1 MIADYMEPITGYR
14 AWNVHHNGLLIGQ
27 NHAEPWPPYTPF
39 VARCGH
45 AVSPHHIREGQWIE
59 APLISCHCGIYA
71 FNNTVMLEE
80 RIQADK
86 NSLIF
91 GINNTGEDAMV
102 WGEVKLWG
110 RVIVHQSG
118 YRAEFAYPGELW
130 CEDEKLCAKVA
141 SLYGVSCR
149 LKAVDRPETSI
160 YDYGRIFGSLPVTY
174 KFWGNTPPSNP
185 VPTPAQAPFLHAPS
199 FAQIKVIGATPW
211 QQRQAQMWA
220 KQIPMLAQDWREM
233 WRDGFKMKKSI
244 NPTPAQMAYASVRGG
259 GKSAFMQSLRQ
270 TYLAATQGLQLP

>member
-14 AWNVHHNGLLIGQ
+14 AWSVHHNGLLIGQ
-27 NHAEPWPPYTPF
+27 SHAEPWPPYTPF

-86 NSLIF
+86 NSWIS
-91 GINNTGEDAMV
+91 GIHTIGEEAMV

-160 YDYGRIFGSLPVTY
+160 YDDGSIFGGYSSLPWT
-174 KFWGNTPPSNP
+174 FTFSRNTPPSNP

-199 FAQIKVIGATPW
+199 LAQIQTIGATPW
-211 QQRQAQMWA
+211 QQQQAQMQA
-220 KQIPMLAQDWREM
+220 KQIPMLAQDWRDM
-233 WRDGFKMKKSI
+233 WRDGFKKSS
-244 NPTPAQMAYASVRGG
+244 YAIVTGG
-259 GKSAFMQSLRQ
+259 S
-270 TYLAATQGLQLP
+270 